1 MSSLWRVQHA
11 KIFHQAVD
19 TEFLN
24 LPDYHE
30 IIKNPIDFSVI
41 KQRLSSNLYHN
52 MQDFIDD
59 MQLVFDN
66 CELYNGRD
74 STLGRQCT
82 KVREEFRK
90 LYEQF
95 NVEFYII

>member
-1 MSSLWRVQHA
+1 M
-11 KIFHQAVD
+11 
-19 TEFLN
+19 
-24 LPDYHE
+24 
-30 IIKNPIDFSVI
+30 I
-41 KQRLSSNLYHN
+41 KQRLFSNLYHN

-66 CELYNGRD
+66 CELYNGRE
-74 STLGRQCT
+74 SALGRQCT

-90 LYEQF
+90 LYEQL